1 MDNLELDR
9 QLRELRQLRRMA
21 EELQAQI
28 TQAEDAVK
36 AELTARDTD
45 QIITDQYKV
54 TWKPVTSTRLDAKAL
69 KAELPDIYARY
80 ARESVSKRFLVV

>member
-9 QLRELRQLRRMA
+9 QLRELRQLKRMA